1 MILLLAAL
9 LGTAS
14 AAPLAPGSLQPVPLS
29 FEITAA
35 LSADRFYLRA
45 PGCTGDACTA
55 IRKES
60 WQGGEGSLW
69 FIPQLG
75 VYGGLAH
82 EVEQTAAATY
92 SGAGYRLYGGIKGD
106 VKLVRSA
113 QLAGWF
119 TVTHTVTGE
128 VHTPET
134 TSTVP
139 DQARRNQFEVG
150 AVVQVGQA
158 DGGIQGWAG
167 VEAMPYTVDLTRVLD
182 GDAKIALKPFIPV
195 SAVGGVRL
203 MSDPLGGPWAER
215 GRLGVGVTGEV
226 GYRIGVTGWLTAA
239 L

>member
-9 LGTAS
+9 LGVAN
-14 AAPLAPGSLQPVPLS
+14 AAPLSPGSLQPVPLS
-29 FEITAA
+29 FEITGA
-35 LSADRFYLRA
+35 LSAERFYLRA

-82 EVEQTAAATY
+82 EVEGTAAATY
-92 SGAGYRLYGGIKGD
+92 SGAGYRLYGGLKGD
-106 VKLVRSA
+106 VKVSRA
-113 QLAGWF
+113 AHLAGWV
-119 TVTHTVTGE
+119 TITHTVTGE
-128 VHTPET
+128 VRTDET
-134 TSTVP
+134 ASTVQ
-139 DQARRNQFEVG
+139 DQARRNQFELG
-150 AVVQVGQA
+150 AVIQLGQA
-158 DGGIQGWAG
+158 DGGVQGWAG

-182 GDAKIALKPFIPV
+182 GDAKLALKPFIPV
-195 SAVGGVRL
+195 SAVGGVRFL
-203 MSDPLGGPWAER
+203 SDPLGGPWSER